1 MPHDAPTPTPPLLS
15 IEQLSI
21 PLPPGADRPYA
32 VEDITL
38 QLQRGEILCIVG
50 ESGSGKS
57 MSANAIMGLLPPGI
71 AAQGGRIL
79 FQGRDLLQL
88 DEAALLPLRGKDM
101 AMVFQEPLSALN
113 PLMTVGE
120 QIAEVLRVHRSGRND
135 NARAWERRVLE
146 LLEFVGLPDPAAL
159 RH

>member
-1 MPHDAPTPTPPLLS
+1 MPHDAPTPPPPLLSIPHLPPPPPPPLRQPGAEDNPMPHDPPPPTPPLLS

-21 PLPPGADRPYA
+21 PLPPGAARPYA

-79 FQGRDLLQL
+79 FQGRDLL
-88 DEAALLPLRGKDM
+88 
-101 AMVFQEPLSALN
+101 
-113 PLMTVGE
+113 
-120 QIAEVLRVHRSGRND
+120 
-135 NARAWERRVLE
+135 
-146 LLEFVGLPDPAAL
+146 
-159 RH
+159 

>member
-1 MPHDAPTPTPPLLS
+1 MPSGRARLKPPHRTRHCASAAHRTTQCHTTPPPPPRPRSCPSSRLASPLPPAPTPPPPPLLS

-57 MSANAIMGLLPPGI
+57 
-71 AAQGGRIL
+71 
-79 FQGRDLLQL
+79 
-88 DEAALLPLRGKDM
+88 
-101 AMVFQEPLSALN
+101 
-113 PLMTVGE
+113 
-120 QIAEVLRVHRSGRND
+120 
-135 NARAWERRVLE
+135 
-146 LLEFVGLPDPAAL
+146 
-159 RH
+159 